1 MFQHEVVVGGWMV
14 ILENG
19 SLCITEDKTK
29 RQVDFENCR
38 LVSKDAVQ
46 LFVESS
52 GTDRGQAEIIPIL

>member
-1 MFQHEVVVGGWMV
+1 MV
-14 ILENG
+14 ILESG

-52 GTDRGQAEIIPIL
+52 GTDRGQAEIIPML

>member
-14 ILENG
+14 ILESG

-46 LFVESS
+46 LFAESS